1 MANQRPNNMEEEILK
16 GKENKPQRSNIIS
29 AFHHLKIA
37 KEYWDD
43 LKREMPD
50 TDAEKLA
57 ERYKKKIDWC
67 YLDFIS
73 IPSFPK
79 EVRDGLRLEWN
90 SDALAIPEIMNTIS
104 LLTPDNRLLI
114 EEISKALLAG
124 EDITFEQK

>member
-1 MANQRPNNMEEEILK
+1 MSE
-16 GKENKPQRSNIIS
+16 QRSNIIS

-73 IPSFPK
+73 IPAFPK
-79 EVRDGLRLEWN
+79 EVRDGVRLEWN
-90 SDALAIPEIMNTIS
+90 SDALAIPEIMNKIS
-104 LLTPDNRLLI
+104 LLDPTKRELI
-114 EEISKALLAG
+114 EEIVDALYRG
-124 EDITFEQK
+124 EEITFEEKV